1 MSRITIIGGSGFIGS
16 HLCHLL
22 LKEKEY
28 EVVVLDK
35 KPSSVLPYGY
45 RYADVCDINTL
56 LKEIDTCDAIVNLAA
71 EHRDDVTPRSL
82 YDEVNV
88 QGAKNIVQVCKEKK
102 IERILFISSVAVYGF
117 APKGTDE
124 SGAINYFNDY
134 GRTKW
139 EAEKVYREWLNEDPV
154 SRSLTIIRP
163 TVVFGEGNRGNVYSL
178 MKQIASGCFV
188 MIGNGNNIK
197 SLAYVENVAAFIKYC
212 LNNPP
217 GEHLYNYVDKPD
229 LTMNELVRFIKSYFN
244 QKKQFYV
251 HVPYWMGY
259 FIAILLDSLSYLTK
273 KKYPLSRIRIEKFCK
288 DTQFNT
294 SISLTT
300 SFICPVSLE
309 EGLYRTLCSEFGI
322 SNKNLCETP

>member
-1 MSRITIIGGSGFIGS
+1 
-16 HLCHLL
+16 
-22 LKEKEY
+22 
-28 EVVVLDK
+28 
-35 KPSSVLPYGY
+35 
-45 RYADVCDINTL
+45 
-56 LKEIDTCDAIVNLAA
+56 
-71 EHRDDVTPRSL
+71 L

-102 IERILFISSVAVYGF
+102 IERILFTSSVAVYGF

-124 SGAINYFNDY
+124 SGTINYFNDY

-139 EAEKVYREWLNEDPV
+139 EAENVYREWLKEDPTR
-154 SRSLTIIRP
+154 RSLTIIRP

-197 SLAYVENVAAFIKYC
+197 SLAYVENVAAFIEYC

-229 LTMNELVRFIKSYFN
+229 LTMNELVRLIKSHLS
-244 QKKQFYV
+244 QKERFHV

-259 FIAILLDSLSYLTK
+259 FVAILLDALSSFTK

-294 SISLTT
+294 SISRTT

-309 EGLYRTLCSEFGI
+309 EGLHRTLCSEFGI
-322 SNKNLCETP
+322 ANKNPRGSL